1 MKLESLAFKNET
13 QQNLQK
19 LLELVLPND
28 SLLIMMYGS
37 PDPDA
42 IASSM
47 ALREILR
54 RTKGLSHC
62 SFAATEPFRRQ
73 QNRELARAM
82 RLNIRLLNQVDAGT
96 YRLTALVDAQPSFF
110 GSQSPVVQPAIVFDH
125 HPREGEW
132 TAAFTDIRPQY
143 GALSTILTSYLLCA
157 RIRIPRNLHTALL
170 YGIKTDTDNFD
181 RDTAAEDIRAYTYH
195 SRRANMRLIRRVELN
210 QTPPSYLKY
219 FVHAYHHM
227 TFFRGRRVA
236 FLGHVESP
244 DVCVQVADF
253 YLRLIGTY
261 YVVIAGVVENKLIVI
276 FRGDGYRQDCG
287 AVAQSACGLIGKG
300 GGHRSAARI
309 EIPLDT
315 LSDHLHGDLSRKAW
329 TGFWRSASEKI
340 KKRTQAQPKR
350 TRTRRPHERHRI
362 PQTNYKG
369 PLPESLQRL
378 RGKGNYH

>member
-1 MKLESLAFKNET
+1 MTIDSLSPKHET
-13 QQNLQK
+13 HHHLK
-19 LLELVLPND
+19 RLLELVKPDD
-28 SLLIMMYGS
+28 SLLLMMQGS

-42 IASSM
+42 IASAM
-47 ALREILR
+47 ALREILQR
-54 RTKGLSHC
+54 EKGLSRYV
-62 SFAATEPFRRQ
+62 FASTEPFRRQ
-73 QNRELARAM
+73 QNREFAYAM
-82 RLNIRLLNQVDAGT
+82 RIIIRPMSQVDVGAF
-96 YRLTALVDAQPSFF
+96 RLIALIDAQPSFF
-110 GSQSPVVQPAIVFDH
+110 SEPYKIIRPHIVFDH
-125 HPREGEW
+125 HPRVGDWQAEF
-132 TAAFTDIRPQY
+132 ADIRPQY
-143 GALSTILTSYLLCA
+143 GALSTIMTEYLHAACM
-157 RIRIPRNLHTALL
+157 RIPRNLHTALL

-181 RDTAAEDIRAYTYH
+181 RDTITEDIRAYTYH

-236 FLGHVESP
+236 FLGNVESP

-261 YVVIAGVVENKLIVI
+261 YVVIAGIVENKLIVI

-315 LSDHLHGDLSRKAW
+315 LSDHLHGDLSQESVDRFLEECLRKDKKAR
-329 TGFWRSASEKI
+329 RSATETDPDEETK
-340 KKRTQAQPKR
+340 
-350 TRTRRPHERHRI
+350 
-362 PQTNYKG
+362 
-369 PLPESLQRL
+369 
-378 RGKGNYH
+378 